1 MKTLKTLMLAS
12 LFAVPAFAQ
21 NPGGNGAA
29 AGSGD
34 QLQTQTQT
42 QAGTQAQLR
51 DGTCDGTQKRQQ
63 LRDGSGAQAR
73 SQDTR
78 DRALINRARRVIRGG
93 ETVSLGLHNASNAVV
108 ARDAP
113 KPAWPQ
119 FGCKNRCGVCSD

>member
-21 NPGGNGAA
+21 NYGGNGAA

-34 QLQTQTQT
+34 QLQTQT

-73 SQDTR
+73 SQVRSETKQG
-78 DRALINRARRVIRGG
+78 AGKMMGRR
-93 ETVSLGLHNASNAVV
+93 
-108 ARDAP
+108 
-113 KPAWPQ
+113 
-119 FGCKNRCGVCSD
+119 